1 MMKKYIITAA
11 ASLLLCA
18 GSAALWAH
26 VSSDEFF
33 DANAEALIETRS
45 LPDRIVDCFSQ
56 SDRKRGSSYWDCG
69 NCKRYEDKEGKG
81 TTRTCQPDENQM

>member
-45 LPDRIVDCFSQ
+45 LPDRTVDCFSQ
-56 SDRKRGSSYWDCG
+56 SEYKEGHTYWDCG
-69 NCKRYEDKEGKG
+69 NCTRYEHHKG
-81 TTRTCQPDENQM
+81 VGNMRTCQPDETGA